1 MYTIKHCQCRQLIRF
16 KTEHHCECKQ
26 TSQLLPYCSRT
37 LKLNSLL
44 VGCVCVASVCHTPLN
59 LLITYTQPLDNL
71 LTTCSCDVF
80 RGQGSTVWQSSME
93 QEMTDSYNDFPI
105 ILQKKMLSA
114 NVLIIRML
122 TVPSN
127 AGDSGGKGHRLK
139 RESSPVMLKW
149 DFNDEMVV

>member
-1 MYTIKHCQCRQLIRF
+1 
-16 KTEHHCECKQ
+16 
-26 TSQLLPYCSRT
+26 
-37 LKLNSLL
+37 
-44 VGCVCVASVCHTPLN
+44 
-59 LLITYTQPLDNL
+59 
-71 LTTCSCDVF
+71 
-80 RGQGSTVWQSSME
+80 
-93 QEMTDSYNDFPI
+93 MTDSYNDFPI

>member
-1 MYTIKHCQCRQLIRF
+1 
-16 KTEHHCECKQ
+16 
-26 TSQLLPYCSRT
+26 
-37 LKLNSLL
+37 
-44 VGCVCVASVCHTPLN
+44 
-59 LLITYTQPLDNL
+59 
-71 LTTCSCDVF
+71 
-80 RGQGSTVWQSSME
+80 
-93 QEMTDSYNDFPI
+93 MTDSYNDFPV

-149 DFNDEMVV
+149 VFNDKMLV